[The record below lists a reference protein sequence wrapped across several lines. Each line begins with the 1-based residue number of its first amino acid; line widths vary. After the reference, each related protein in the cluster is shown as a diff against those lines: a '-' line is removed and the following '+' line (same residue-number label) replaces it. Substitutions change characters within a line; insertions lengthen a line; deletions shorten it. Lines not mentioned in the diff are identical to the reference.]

1 MGNLISRRLF
11 EINQSPTVSGFASMH
26 AIYSSSESFRL
37 ELHFPEGESLEDTM
51 GKIQKN
57 QRLLKPKVIN

>member
-1 MGNLISRRLF
+1 
-11 EINQSPTVSGFASMH
+11 MH